1 MFFLAPACYTTLLY
15 TVMTKPNLP
24 DLARFLRPEAYAESR
39 GFSIH
44 TVRYWI
50 RTRVIPSLKIGRM
63 IAIDPVK
70 ADQALVK
77 FERKAIAK

>member
-1 MFFLAPACYTTLLY
+1 MSEFPF
-15 TVMTKPNLP
+15 
-24 DLARFLRPEAYAESR
+24 ARFMRPEAYAESR
-39 GFSIH
+39 GFSIY

-63 IAIDPVK
+63 IALDPIK
-70 ADQALVK
+70 ADQALAR

>member
-1 MFFLAPACYTTLLY
+1 
-15 TVMTKPNLP
+15 MTKPNLP
-24 DLARFLRPEAYAESR
+24 DLAKFMRPESYAESR

-50 RTRVIPSLKIGRM
+50 RTRVIPSLKIGRLV
-63 IAIDPVK
+63 AIDPAK
-70 ADQALVK
+70 ADQALAR